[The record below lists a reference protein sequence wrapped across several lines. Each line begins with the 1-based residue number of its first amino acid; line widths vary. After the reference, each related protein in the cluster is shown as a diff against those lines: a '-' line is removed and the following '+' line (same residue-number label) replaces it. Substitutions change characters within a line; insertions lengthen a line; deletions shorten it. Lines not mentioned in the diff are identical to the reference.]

1 MTQPANPRKAKPAK
15 DPLSVALRSSDLDE
29 TLRVIVNALGIPNG
43 AVIRASFTEKDRET
57 YRELLNCYRRAE
69 FIKSW
74 IAAEI
79 DQAAERVG
87 QNG

>member
-1 MTQPANPRKAKPAK
+1 MTYRVKSGKPAK
-15 DPLSVALRSSDLDE
+15 DPLSVALRSSELDE
-29 TLRVIVNALGIPNG
+29 TIRVIVNALGIPNG
-43 AVIRASFTEKDRET
+43 RVIRESFTEKDRKT

-74 IAAEI
+74 LVAELE
-79 DQAAERVG
+79 QAAERVG